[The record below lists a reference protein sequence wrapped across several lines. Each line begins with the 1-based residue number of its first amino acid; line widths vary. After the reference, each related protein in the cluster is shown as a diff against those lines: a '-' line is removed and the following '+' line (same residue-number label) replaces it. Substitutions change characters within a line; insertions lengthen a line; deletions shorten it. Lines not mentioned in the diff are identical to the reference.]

1 MTSEQVE
8 LIFNENL
15 DPSNWKVL
23 SDTENELVI
32 LHKRGIRRVIKK
44 ERRNGEIK

>member
-1 MTSEQVE
+1 MDKTEEQIE

-15 DPSNWKVL
+15 NPNNWKVL
-23 SDTENELVI
+23 SDTETELVI

-44 ERRNGEIK
+44 EV